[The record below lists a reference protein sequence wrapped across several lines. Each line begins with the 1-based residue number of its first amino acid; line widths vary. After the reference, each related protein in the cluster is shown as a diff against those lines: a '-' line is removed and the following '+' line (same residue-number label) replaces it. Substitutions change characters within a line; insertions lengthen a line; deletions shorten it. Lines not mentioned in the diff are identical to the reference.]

1 MSNVFFNDYSQQQQ
15 KLQMA
20 VTTNVGDGVPSK
32 LMREKLAEL
41 ETEIERFRSENAALE
56 KLRKEREEVK
66 EKYTFSL

>member
-20 VTTNVGDGVPSK
+20 ATTNVGDGVPSK